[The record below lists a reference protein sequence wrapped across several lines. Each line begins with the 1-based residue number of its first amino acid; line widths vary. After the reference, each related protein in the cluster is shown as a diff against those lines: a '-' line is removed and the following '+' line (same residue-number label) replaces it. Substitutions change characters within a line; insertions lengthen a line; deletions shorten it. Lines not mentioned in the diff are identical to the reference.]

1 MMNML
6 EEAIIYA
13 TVLHQGKVRKFG
25 GIPYILHPM
34 EVAQILSTM
43 TDDAET
49 MGDYTELYLPA
60 EPIKPLTEE
69 MLHKRDALL
78 AAGQYDDPM
87 LRYAR
92 QFASADQIVIAA
104 PFWDGS
110 FPSLLKVYIENI
122 YAIGVITAYDSA
134 GLPVG
139 LCKASELVYVTTA
152 KEEAV

>member
-13 TVLHQGKVRKFG
+13 TVLRQGKVRKFG

>member
-1 MMNML
+1 MTLYINCCVRSASRTNRL
-6 EEAIIYA
+6 AKA
-13 TVLHQGKVRKFG
+13 VL
-25 GIPYILHPM
+25 
-34 EVAQILSTM
+34 
-43 TDDAET
+43 ET

>member
-110 FPSLLKVYIENI
+110 FPSLLKVYIENTPS
-122 YAIGVITAYDSA
+122 GSLRLTTAPDSRSDSA
-134 GLPVG
+134 RQ
-139 LCKASELVYVTTA
+139 ASLSMSPL
-152 KEEAV
+152 